1 MMKASAKLASLYSW
15 LTSPEATPELVAAA
29 PSTHPSIEQV
39 KPGVFRIPLK
49 KTYITDEQYDVLDHP

>member
-15 LTSPEATPELVAAA
+15 LTSPEATPAEPVVAA
-29 PSTHPSIEQV
+29 PSANPTMEQV

-49 KTYITDEQYDVLDHP
+49 KTYITDEG